1 MGEEQ
6 QWRRERAQ
14 RVAKMEKGVVETKKR
29 SAEIRE
35 RSIETRAAKRSER
48 AGFQNTI
55 FSEKMGHSIQV

>member
-1 MGEEQ
+1 
-6 QWRRERAQ
+6 
-14 RVAKMEKGVVETKKR
+14 MEKGVVETKKR